1 MPPVALGMEGFVRNH
16 RPLVKALVALAAFT
30 GTVQAQNVQN
40 FRPATGP
47 WNYFSVESARVAP
60 HLRFVPSLTI
70 NYGNQPLTE
79 RDPDDVIVRKIVEH
93 MVTADVQF
101 NFGLGDRFD
110 LGLSVPIS
118 YVVAGEPEAGGV
130 AEFEDGAAFGD
141 VRLVPKIRLFGFD
154 KQDDSGVGASISV
167 PVDLPTGDDEKFFGA
182 GQVELNPKLILEGRV
197 IGFSFALNGGIKV
210 RPNKKTVDTLELGNE
225 VTYGAAMGIDLGTPD
240 ALLFAEVFGVAP
252 MEDINPDSRSTPL
265 EGLLG
270 FRFFTKPG
278 LVVSLGA
285 GTGLIPDY
293 GSPLWRGLFQLSYFV
308 RDRDTDGDGL
318 MDSVDACP
326 NDPEDKD
333 GFEDTDGCPDP
344 DNDQDQILDVNDRC
358 PNDPEDKDGFED
370 ADGCPDPDNDKDQ
383 ILDVDDKC
391 PNEPETVNGFED
403 IDGCPDVADRD
414 GDGILDNVDKC
425 PDDPEDKDAFEDED
439 GCPDPDNDKDGILD
453 VNDKCPLVPE
463 TMNGVDDEDGCPDS
477 KLVKVTKEKIVILQK
492 VFFDL
497 DKATIKPV
505 SFPLLDEVADVLKNY
520 DYIKKVEV
528 QGHTDSQGKD
538 AYNKDLSQRRA
549 DSVREYL
556 MSKGVAGDRLVS
568 VGYGEE
574 QPIDTNKT
582 KAGRENNRRVE
593 FLIIEQ

>member
-1 MPPVALGMEGFVRNH
+1 MEGFVRNH

-210 RPNKKTVDTLELGNE
+210 RPDKKTRRRLPRRSRGQGRLRRRGRLPRSRQRP
-225 VTYGAAMGIDLGTPD
+225 GRHPRHGT
-240 ALLFAEVFGVAP
+240 
-252 MEDINPDSRSTPL
+252 TPA
-265 EGLLG
+265 
-270 FRFFTKPG
+270 R
-278 LVVSLGA
+278 
-285 GTGLIPDY
+285 
-293 GSPLWRGLFQLSYFV
+293 
-308 RDRDTDGDGL
+308 
-318 MDSVDACP
+318 
-326 NDPEDKD
+326 
-333 GFEDTDGCPDP
+333 
-344 DNDQDQILDVNDRC
+344 
-358 PNDPEDKDGFED
+358 NDPEDKDGFED
-370 ADGCPDPDNDKDQ
+370 ADGCPDPDNDKDG

-391 PNEPETVNGFED
+391 PDEPETVNNFED
-403 IDGCPDVADRD
+403 IDGCPDDPRHRRRRHPRQRRPVPRRPRRQGRLRGRGRLPRSRQRQATASSTSTTSAQRARDHQRRRRRRRLPRQQAGQGDQGEDRH
-414 GDGILDNVDKC
+414 
-425 PDDPEDKDAFEDED
+425 
-439 GCPDPDNDKDGILD
+439 
-453 VNDKCPLVPE
+453 
-463 TMNGVDDEDGCPDS
+463 
-477 KLVKVTKEKIVILQK
+477 QK
-492 VFFDL
+492 VFS
-497 DKATIKPV
+497 T
-505 SFPLLDEVADVLKNY
+505 S
-520 DYIKKVEV
+520 
-528 QGHTDSQGKD
+528 T
-538 AYNKDLSQRRA
+538 RRPSRSPA
-549 DSVREYL
+549 AST
-556 MSKGVAGDRLVS
+556 S
-568 VGYGEE
+568 
-574 QPIDTNKT
+574 
-582 KAGRENNRRVE
+582 
-593 FLIIEQ
+593 